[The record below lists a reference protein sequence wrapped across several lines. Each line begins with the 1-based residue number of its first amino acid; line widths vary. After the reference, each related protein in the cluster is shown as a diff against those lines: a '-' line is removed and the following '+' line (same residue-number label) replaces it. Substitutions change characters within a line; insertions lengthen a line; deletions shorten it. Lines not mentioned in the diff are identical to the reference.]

1 MSDADDEVFLL
12 KPGHIPDEYEKLVD
26 QHIKDQNNNKAKIK
40 ANNYPK
46 IDAEW
51 NLKLLDHAYDYFL
64 HRSKYILDGIHARK
78 YDEENPWEAIQ
89 HVIQND
95 NYLNADFV
103 SIIREILVD
112 SINMKLEI
120 KKLEQTIWHLKKKG
134 GSSKLYKNIKT
145 IKNRSRK

>member
-1 MSDADDEVFLL
+1 MSDADDEVILL
-12 KPGHIPDEYEKLVD
+12 KPDNPDEYEKELD
-26 QHIKDQNNNKAKIK
+26 QLIKDQNNNKAKMK

-46 IDAEW
+46 INAKT
-51 NLKLLDHAYDYFL
+51 NLEILNHAYDYFL
-64 HRSKYILDGIHARK
+64 DRSKYILDGIHAQK

-103 SIIREILVD
+103 SIIRQILVD

-120 KKLEQTIWHLKKKG
+120 KKLEQTILHLTKKG